1 MNPHDNANRNAS
13 RSTLTTDAT
22 AHSAADTARP
32 SAHRPDAG
40 RSRPPSR
47 PRPWHARLRRRL
59 HRRHPPRTRPAPTGN
74 TILPAQ
80 ADAPT
85 SPTGR
90 LTTLAAPAP
99 RSHSLSS
106 PAQGAAAWV
115 RAGWNTGGVPYGYR
129 ARRVLVTP
137 AHGRPRWRSHLI
149 IEPVEAATVAL
160 IFTWRAADHL
170 TTSEIARR
178 LNAARYPR
186 PLDPATGQPRPWTPR
201 LIRTIITNPK
211 YLGRQAWGRTHH
223 GRPVPAQDWTWS
235 TPNPHLTLVTAET
248 FAAAQL
254 TQARTADVDPT
265 HATTGAVTDPAAT
278 DQTPHNQPDD
288 ATRSCTSPGP
298 SATARADGTL

>member
-1 MNPHDNANRNAS
+1 MDSHDSANRNAD
-13 RSTLTTDAT
+13 RSTPTTGAT
-22 AHSAADTARP
+22 EHSAGDIAGP
-32 SAHRPDAG
+32 SVHRPDAE

-59 HRRHPPRTRPAPTGN
+59 HRRHALRTRTAPTGN
-74 TILPAQ
+74 TVQPAH
-80 ADAPT
+80 ADPRT
-85 SPTGR
+85 SPAER
-90 LTTLAAPAP
+90 VTTLADPAP

-106 PAQGAAAWV
+106 PAPAAAAWV

-160 IFTWRAADHL
+160 IFTWRAADRL

-201 LIRTIITNPK
+201 LIRTVITNPK

-223 GRPVPAQDWTWS
+223 GRPVPAQNWTWS
-235 TPNPHLTLVTAET
+235 APNPHLALVTAET

-254 TQARTADVDPT
+254 TQARSADVDPT
-265 HATTGAVTDPAAT
+265 RATTGAVSTPAAT
-278 DQTPHNQPDD
+278 GQEPHNQPDG
-288 ATRSCTSPGP
+288 ATRSCTSPSP
-298 SATARADGTL
+298 SATAHAYGTL